1 MVAHLQELPGVF
13 ADVKFIQ
20 GASVP
25 IVKATCT
32 ASFGFKK
39 LDITIQ
45 DGKHSGPKCVQLV
58 ARYLEVYDCLRFL
71 VLPFKQLIFN
81 SQMNDPYQGGLTSY
95 ALVLMIVAFLQMKLV
110 NKFSINTQS
119 PNLGVLFIQF
129 LSWYSNL
136 DYMNTEIRPQPPSI
150 EVFQTPFIALPGE
163 ATPSGIL
170 VIDPLNANN
179 NVARSTYKF
188 HFLKVALS
196 NLDRTSSF

>member
-1 MVAHLQELPGVF
+1 MKYIH
-13 ADVKFIQ
+13 
-20 GASVP
+20 GATVP

-32 ASFGFKK
+32 PAYGGKK

-58 ARYLEVYDCLRFL
+58 DRYLEVYDCLRFL

-95 ALVLMIVAFLQMKLV
+95 ALVLMIVAFLQMKIMG
-110 NKFSINTQS
+110 KHPINIQS
-119 PNLGVLFIQF
+119 PNLGVLFVQF

-136 DYMNTEIRPQPPSI
+136 DYMNTEIRPQPPSLEI
-150 EVFQTPFIALPGE
+150 FQTPFIQLSSDS
-163 ATPSGIL
+163 TPNGIL
-170 VIDPLNANN
+170 VVDPLNANN

-196 NLDRTSSF
+196 NLVRTFSFWRFSLRFL